1 MQNPRILHR
10 VYFDDMPPYA
20 DPFGR
25 YLDTWSREMPNYR
38 IMQWNGTNVDLTEN
52 EWVRRAASA
61 NSPVFL
67 SEYYRWKA
75 LQRFGG
81 MYLDADCEILDGAR
95 LHQLIEDVFASDEYD
110 AAVGVEDYYNG
121 HPTAQTVIAKPNSE
135 LVNFMVNMYETTL
148 SGPMWHWREMRGL
161 IGPQLMSLYF
171 LEKGVTKTKGMMTQL
186 DAPTVAGRVKVYPQE
201 YFSPKFTLDGDTLR
215 HTENTCVYHLFANLN
230 VEMSGEERERHRK
243 DPMLYHE
250 YVDMLKARS
259 GMGTPS
265 APEVIGKI
273 SPGAPVEFAK
283 KNTPSVAESSR
294 PNLKILHRIYFGFD
308 GKPDRFQGYLQTW
321 ADQLP
326 DFEIK
331 LWNASNL
338 PIDINDYVKELYA
351 AKDHAFLTDYF
362 RWWVLKEHG
371 GMYLDADVEV
381 TDGKQLRNLIE
392 ELEVADKFDAFIG
405 IDEKEGGWYTAHS
418 MATKPNAKIAE
429 YMCSVYE
436 GMGPIKAWRKK
447 AFYLW
452 APQLTALYFFEN
464 GHHVGGMGTS
474 PHLDDPVI
482 HAGVKIY
489 PQDYFSPLAPKADG
503 DKLFSL
509 NAYTER
515 TSLCHHFACSW
526 HDADS
531 AYTAHAGRVSDDGNV
546 LLSEIAKELG
556 VAKRPKMA
564 SPK

>member
-1 MQNPRILHR
+1 MKNPRILHR
-10 VYFDDMPPYA
+10 VYFDDMPPFE
-20 DPFGR
+20 DPFKR
-25 YLDTWSREMPNYR
+25 YLDTWTREMPGYK
-38 IMQWNGTNVDLTEN
+38 IMQWNGSNVDLEAN
-52 EWVRRAASA
+52 EWVRRAKDAKA
-61 NSPVFL
+61 PVFL

-75 LQRFGG
+75 LQQYGG
-81 MYLDADCEILDGAR
+81 MYLDADCEILDGSR

-135 LVNFMVNMYETTL
+135 LANFMVEMYEKAL
-148 SGPMWHWREMRGL
+148 SGPLWHWREMRGL

-171 LEKGVTKTKGMMTQL
+171 IEKGHTKTHGMMTQL
-186 DAPTVAGRVKVYPQE
+186 DEPTVAGRVKVYPQE

-250 YVDMLKARS
+250 YVEMLKVRS
-259 GMGTPS
+259 GMGVPS
-265 APEVIGKI
+265 APEVVGNVAPGERLPAVSGK
-273 SPGAPVEFAK
+273 GQKRKA
-283 KNTPSVAESSR
+283 R
-294 PNLKILHRIYFGFD
+294 PNLKVLHRVYFGFD

-338 PIDINDYVKELYA
+338 PMDLNDYVKELYEA
-351 AKDHAFLTDYF
+351 RDHAFLTDYF
-362 RWWVLKEHG
+362 RWWLLREYG

-381 TDGKQLRNLIE
+381 TDGAQLRELIE

-405 IDEKEGGWYTAHS
+405 IDEKTGGWYTAHS
-418 MATKPNAKIAE
+418 MASKPGAKIAS

-474 PHLDDPVI
+474 PHMDNPAI
-482 HAGVKIY
+482 YAGVKVY

-503 DKLFSL
+503 DQLFSL
-509 NAYTER
+509 NAYTQR

-526 HDADS
+526 HDEDS
-531 AYTAHAGRVSDDGNV
+531 AYLNHADGVAGNGNRA
-546 LLSEIAKELG
+546 LADIARELG
-556 VAKRPKMA
+556 VTKRLNMA
-564 SPK
+564 AEMI